1 MFNRYRKRN
10 GNTSICGF
18 RWSCML
24 KLFLDKQQADCWAL
38 YPASQSSCLSRHVW
52 PNRPSSTEQKAK
64 IKLCNPDGRLIFT
77 SVRTVG
83 GLILTLTIS
92 ELQHDVFIAQSL
104 AWYQSSCPT
113 LRKNRNKYICQ
124 NAGRLLSHYWHRRM
138 YSTVFKVLMHAEE
151 CMQTFCVIL
160 GKQSPQNKQIRSW
173 HNYKV
178 EIITLAEPHET
189 ITIKSFSCPLKI
201 HNMLSLL
208 IVSSLAGTWWNVLTI
223 KIAFGLFSLLMVTMY
238 TWT

>member
-1 MFNRYRKRN
+1 MELHAETISWQTTGRLLGTVPSVTVFLSQSPCLAPPPIVYRKE
-10 GNTSICGF
+10 
-18 RWSCML
+18 
-24 KLFLDKQQADCWAL
+24 
-38 YPASQSSCLSRHVW
+38 SQNQTLQ
-52 PNRPSSTEQKAK
+52 TY
-64 IKLCNPDGRLIFT
+64 PDGRLIFT
-77 SVRTVG
+77 SVRTIG
-83 GLILTLTIS
+83 DLILPLTIS
-92 ELQHDVFIAQSL
+92 ELRHDIFIAQSL
-104 AWYQSSCPT
+104 AGYQSSCLP

-124 NAGRLLSHYWHRRM
+124 NPGRLLSHYWHRRM

-160 GKQSPQNKQIRSW
+160 GKQSPQNKQIWSW

-201 HNMLSLL
+201 HNILSLL

-223 KIAFGLFSLLMVTMY
+223 KIAFGLFSLLMVTLY

>member
-1 MFNRYRKRN
+1 MEKLPFVVLGGVACWNYFLTNNRQIVGHCTQR
-10 GNTSICGF
+10 
-18 RWSCML
+18 
-24 KLFLDKQQADCWAL
+24 
-38 YPASQSSCLSRHVW
+38 QSSCLSRHVW
-52 PNRPSSTEQKAK
+52 PHRPSSTEQKAK
-64 IKLCNPDGRLIFT
+64 IKLCNPDGRRFNLNADHIWT
-77 SVRTVG
+77 P
-83 GLILTLTIS
+83 
-92 ELQHDVFIAQSL
+92 AQSL
-104 AWYQSSCPT
+104 AGYQSSCPT

-124 NAGRLLSHYWHRRM
+124 NAGWLLSHCWHRRM

-151 CMQTFCVIL
+151 CMQTFGVIL

-223 KIAFGLFSLLMVTMY
+223 KIAFGLFSLLMVTLY